1 MREQKGLSLTNRN
14 QRQVTH
20 TRRPAGH
27 VIESDDR
34 EQQDDTGYDEPWP
47 TKLPNSSRRYDVN
60 CTQGNSRLE
69 FHPKQVQRIPPR
81 RSAQPAAQET
91 EDIPAIRTRQRPRMH
106 WLWYA
111 GIGAIVALILWVGA
125 AWLSNKWTDTQNDWT
140 YTQVFRTFSVDKVV
154 GHNGDSDTHPSHFI
168 VQNDKRRIIIIEL
181 PADSAA
187 KAIIYSGPI
196 LIGDG
201 QDRTPITI
209 SFQVNVQ
216 TRRLDMVLHVQ
227 DLNYVFAN
235 NGTKFVEPSGQ

>member
-1 MREQKGLSLTNRN
+1 
-14 QRQVTH
+14 
-20 TRRPAGH
+20 
-27 VIESDDR
+27 
-34 EQQDDTGYDEPWP
+34 
-47 TKLPNSSRRYDVN
+47 
-60 CTQGNSRLE
+60 
-69 FHPKQVQRIPPR
+69 
-81 RSAQPAAQET
+81 
-91 EDIPAIRTRQRPRMH
+91 MH

-140 YTQVFRTFSVDKVV
+140 YTQAFRTYSVDKAV

-181 PADSAA
+181 PADNAA
-187 KAIIYSGPI
+187 KAIIYSGPM

-209 SFQVNVQ
+209 SFQLNAQ
-216 TRRLDMVLHVQ
+216 TGRLDMVLHVQ
-227 DLNYVFAN
+227 DQNYVFAN